1 MDLTGKKFGRLTV
14 IGPSHSRPGYVIC
27 QCVCGNRKEVRATR
41 LTTTK
46 EPTRSCG
53 CIQKEVAVTIGSSNI
68 AENSKHRMEVDMQFN
83 TNFGVIEQD
92 KPPVNNHSG
101 HKGVYYD
108 KKRELW
114 EAYIN
119 VHGKRIHLGRHKTKE
134 GAIKARELAE
144 EEYFLPLIE
153 EKNNQ

>member
-14 IGPSHSRPGYVIC
+14 MGPASKPGYVLC
-27 QCVCGNRKEVRATR
+27 QCECGNRKEIRATR

-53 CIQKEVAVTIGSSNI
+53 CIQKEAAHDIGSGNI
-68 AENSKHRMEVDMQFN
+68 AGNSKRRLETDMKFN
-83 TNFGVIEQD
+83 TNFGVIETTT
-92 KPPVNNHSG
+92 PPRNNRSG

-108 KKRELW
+108 KSRGLY

-119 VHGKRIHLGRHKTKE
+119 VHGKRIHLGRYGTKE
-134 GAIKARELAE
+134 EAIKARKRAE

>member
-14 IGPSHSRPGYVIC
+14 MGPASKPGYVLC
-27 QCVCGNRKEVRATR
+27 QCECGNRKEIRATR

-53 CIQKEVAVTIGSSNI
+53 CIQREVAYDIGSKNI
-68 AENSKHRMEVDMQFN
+68 AENSRHRLETDMQFN
-83 TNFGVIEQD
+83 TNFGVIETD
-92 KPPVNNHSG
+92 EPPKNNRSG
-101 HKGVYYD
+101 HKGVWYD
-108 KKRELW
+108 TGRELW

-119 VHGKRIHLGRHKTKE
+119 VHGKRIHLGRYKTKE
-134 GAIKARELAE
+134 EAIKARERAE

-153 EKNNQ
+153 EKNNK